1 MSELDTREITPKAIR
16 LPESAWGPN
25 VDGLTG
31 DRMFVW
37 RQGGRTVSQ
46 RYRATRNVVL
56 VDGAGGRYSALADGV
71 GGLFT
76 KAPDRRQGF
85 AADLM
90 MASVTESRR
99 EGYTV
104 GLLCC
109 LPALMPWYRRLGW
122 WMTRSVEVVYQR
134 HSGESVTLS
143 APNLWAGFLPLSPS
157 LPLLVSRVE
166 IEGPLW

>member
-1 MSELDTREITPKAIR
+1 MSELDTREMTPKAIR

-25 VDGLTG
+25 VDGRTG

-46 RYRATRNVVL
+46 RYRATRRVVL
-56 VDGAGGRYSALADGV
+56 VDEAGSRHAALADGV

-76 KAPDRRQGF
+76 KATDRRQGY
-85 AADLM
+85 ASDLM
-90 MASVTESRR
+90 TASVQYSRR

-122 WMTRSVEVVYQR
+122 SMTQTAAVTYRR
-134 HSGESVTLS
+134 HSGESATLS
-143 APNLWAGFLPLSPS
+143 ATHLWTGLLPLSPS
-157 LPLLVSRVE
+157 LPSSVTLVE